1 MHLNGV
7 DLDPARYPTDDAYP
21 FNLTV
26 LSEHITLRFE
36 EPVTLFV
43 GENGSGKST
52 VLSAIARRCR
62 VHQWRLESRQRV
74 VNNPWEDRLGDF
86 IRIKWAHGRVPGS
99 YFGSDTFNDFAVILD
114 EWAHDD
120 PGQLKYFGGESLL
133 TQSHGQSLMSYFRA
147 RYPIKGLY
155 LLDEPETALSPRTQ
169 LELLELLVECARGGD
184 SQFIIAT
191 HSPILLA
198 CPNATIFSFD
208 GGRIA
213 PIKYE
218 ETDHYQ
224 LYRDFMADPG
234 QYVDRL

>member
-7 DLDPARYPTDDAYP
+7 ELDPERYPTTDAYP
-21 FNLTV
+21 FDLPI
-26 LSEHITLRFE
+26 LSERTVLRFE
-36 EPVTLFV
+36 QPVTMFV

-62 VHQWRLESRQRV
+62 VHQWRLEKRSRV
-74 VNNPWEDRLGDF
+74 TNNPWEDRLGDF
-86 IRIKWAHGRVPGS
+86 IRIQWANGRVPGS
-99 YFGSDTFNDFAVILD
+99 YFGSATFNDFAVLLD

-169 LELLELLVECARGGD
+169 LELLQLLVELGREGV

-198 CPNATIFSFD
+198 CPDATLFSFD
-208 GGRIA
+208 GGKIATVEYEDTEHYRI
-213 PIKYE
+213 
-218 ETDHYQ
+218 
-224 LYRDFMADPG
+224 YRDFMADPAK
-234 QYVDRL
+234 YVSEL

>member
-1 MHLNGV
+1 MHLSGV
-7 DLDPARYPTDDAYP
+7 DLDPERYPVTDAYP
-21 FNLTV
+21 FNLPILDHHET
-26 LSEHITLRFE
+26 IRFE
-36 EPVTLFV
+36 RPVTLFV

-62 VHQWRLESRQRV
+62 VHQWRREGRQRATH
-74 VNNPWEDRLGDF
+74 NPWEDRLGEF
-86 IRIKWAHGRVPGS
+86 IRVDWANGRVPGS
-99 YFGSDTFNDFAVILD
+99 YFASDTFNDFAVILD

-147 RYPIKGLY
+147 RYPIRGLY

-169 LELLELLVECARGGD
+169 LELLKLLVEIAREGD

-198 CPNATIFSFD
+198 CPDATLLSFD
-208 GGRIA
+208 GGEVSPIA
-213 PIKYE
+213 YE
-218 ETDHYQ
+218 DTDHYRV
-224 LYRDFMADPG
+224 YRDFMADPSG
-234 QYVDRL
+234 FIDLL

>member
-7 DLDPARYPTDDAYP
+7 DLDPDRYPVDDVYP
-21 FNLTV
+21 FDLPI
-26 LSEHITLRFE
+26 LREHNVLRFDT
-36 EPVTLFV
+36 PVTLLV

-74 VNNPWEDRLGDF
+74 ANNPWEDRLGDF
-86 IRIKWAHGRVPGS
+86 IRINWANGRVPGS

-147 RYPIKGLY
+147 RYPLKGLY

-169 LELLELLVECARGGD
+169 LELLKLLVELGRKGV

-198 CPNATIFSFD
+198 CPDATIFSFD
-208 GGRIA
+208 GDRISTVE
-213 PIKYE
+213 YE
-218 ETDHYQ
+218 QTEHYRI
-224 LYRDFMADPG
+224 YREFMADPERF
-234 QYVDRL
+234 VDDL

>member
-1 MHLNGV
+1 MHLDGV
-7 DLDPARYPTDDAYP
+7 DIDPKRFPATDVYP
-21 FNLTV
+21 FDLPIF
-26 LSEHITLRFE
+26 SEHTQLKFDT
-36 EPVTLFV
+36 PVTLFV

-52 VLSAIARRCR
+52 VLSAIAQRCR

-74 VNNPWEDRLGDF
+74 VNNPWEDRLGEF
-86 IRIKWAHGRVPGS
+86 IRIQWAHGRVPGS

-147 RYPIKGLY
+147 RYLIKGLY

-169 LELLELLVECARGGD
+169 LELLKLLVEPGREGV
-184 SQFIIAT
+184 SQFIVAT

-198 CPNATIFSFD
+198 CPEATIFSFD
-208 GGRIA
+208 DGQIA
-213 PIKYE
+213 PIEYE
-218 ETDHYQ
+218 QTAHYQ
-224 LYRDFMADPG
+224 LYRDFMADPQKYIRG
-234 QYVDRL
+234 L